1 MKTLISAA
9 LCSLVLAL
17 FASTEANAQ
26 WPITTYYAPSPVA
39 TGYYPHATAYYGATT
54 SYYAPTAVGARTA
67 YYPAAPRAYAYY
79 PSTAHSYSRPVTTYY
94 APVATYPPT
103 TTYYAPAAV
112 GFYSPYGGPEV
123 RVPGQ
128 PVRNAIRT
136 IVP

>member
-1 MKTLISAA
+1 MKTLIPA

-17 FASTEANAQ
+17 FAASNASAQ
-26 WPITTYYAPSPVA
+26 YPITTYYAPTPVA

-54 SYYAPTAVGARTA
+54 AYYPPTAVGVRTA
-67 YYPAAPRAYAYY
+67 YYPAPRAYAYY
-79 PSTAHSYSRPVTTYY
+79 PSTAYAAPVTSYY
-94 APVATYPPT
+94 APVATYPPV

-112 GFYSPYGGPEV
+112 GYYSPYGGAEV

-128 PVRNAIRT
+128 PIRNTLRA